1 MNREK
6 KNNNKQTQNNTKKP
20 SMITSFI
27 YLLKSSLQDINYS
40 ATIESCCILLF
51 SSGLVAYPIVKF
63 FPLYEVIK
71 TCIV

>member
-1 MNREK
+1 MNRK
-6 KNNNKQTQNNTKKP
+6 KQQQIQNNTKKP

-27 YLLKSSLQDINYS
+27 YLLTSNLQDINYS
-40 ATIESCCILLF
+40 ATIESCRILLF
-51 SSGLVAYPIVKF
+51 SSGLVAYPIVKY